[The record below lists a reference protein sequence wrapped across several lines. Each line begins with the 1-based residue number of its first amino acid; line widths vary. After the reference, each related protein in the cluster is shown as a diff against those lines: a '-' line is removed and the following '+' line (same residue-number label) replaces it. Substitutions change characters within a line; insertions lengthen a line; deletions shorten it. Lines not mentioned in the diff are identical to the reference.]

1 MSTLTLPFAR
11 DLPLLIQTSPAA
23 PGYWVRYDD
32 GGEEPV
38 ALWGIIEEVD
48 DGERTRSCVALVPEG
63 GELVPAHD
71 ASNFEEVFYR
81 GDKVAGHHITPAQCD
96 EARRLIGT
104 VQLWMDRVA
113 VEPEAHLSKA
123 DIAAHRGNLTRL
135 AVLLGFLRDAG
146 AAA

>member
-1 MSTLTLPFAR
+1 MSTLPFAR

-63 GELVPAHD
+63 GELVPARD

-81 GDKVAGHHITPAQCD
+81 GDAAANIGITPEQCD
-96 EARRLIGT
+96 KARSLIGT
-104 VQLWMDRVA
+104 M
-113 VEPEAHLSKA
+113 
-123 DIAAHRGNLTRL
+123 
-135 AVLLGFLRDAG
+135 LLGVMRDAG
-146 AAA
+146 ETA